1 MESQGF
7 LACLGLMAKEAFPVN
22 QGRGAR
28 WVGRGF
34 QGTLG
39 REDHPDQME
48 SQVRWEP
55 PVQTEFLDLLVIWD
69 LWERWAFQDLM
80 D

>member
-1 MESQGF
+1 MESQAF
-7 LACLGLMAKEAFPVN
+7 LACPVLMAKEVYPAN

-34 QGTLG
+34 LVTLG
-39 REDHPDQME
+39 REDHLGQME
-48 SQVRWEP
+48 SQVTWEP
-55 PVQTEFLDLLVIWD
+55 PVQTEFLDLLETWD
-69 LWERWAFQDLM
+69 LWDRLARQDLM

>member
-1 MESQGF
+1 MAF
-7 LACLGLMAKEAFPVN
+7 LGLMAKEAFPAN

-34 QGTLG
+34 QGTLA
-39 REDHPDQME
+39 REDHLDQME
-48 SQVRWEP
+48 SPVRWEP
-55 PVQTEFLDLLVIWD
+55 PVQAEFSASLVIWD
-69 LWERWAFQDLM
+69 LWERWAFQDQM